1 MKAEVPPNLS
11 PPGEGETESDA
22 PSFRTAFD
30 PEKLLDRIKDR
41 YTEGAGAMEENRR
54 LMTEDLNFVYNAE
67 AQSQWDPV
75 VLEARKGK
83 PCYTFNRVIGP
94 VNLVIADMRQTR
106 PSVKYRPSRD
116 GADESTA
123 EVFGGLWR
131 SMEQESHA
139 VQIYKEQYKFSVAG
153 GYGAWRL
160 VPEYASDDTFDQ
172 VLRLRGVAN
181 PQNVIWDPQCD
192 DPCAGDAQWCEV
204 ATRISRDQHEALF
217 PDCDITSFNWSR
229 DSYGWFT
236 DKDVRVVDYYE
247 RVPFNKTIALLSSGD
262 VIDWVDD
269 EAKAI
274 EHLES
279 QGLKHAKVVKK
290 RTVQKWRVMWCRANG
305 GQVLDEPVF
314 YDWKR
319 IPVVRLPG
327 RYINIEGRKKFQS
340 LIRHSKDAQRSYN
353 SRNSDM
359 IERSALTP
367 KAPYLVTETMIKGY
381 EQVWAQAN
389 TASRPYLPY
398 NIDPKAV
405 QSGGMPERT
414 PPIDVPTAAL
424 ALSQQA
430 LSDIQATTGY
440 FDPALGNSDDMNRV
454 SGKALVQHTR
464 RSDLGSFE
472 FIDGLGDALQL
483 TAEMFA
489 DMVPTVMDTERVE
502 AIIGMDGVQKMI
514 TINQQNG
521 DDEVI
526 NDLKKGSY
534 NCTVTIGPSFQTAR
548 QEALD
553 TLITAAEVIPGAQG
567 LIGDLIFKNVDS
579 PDADEMARR
588 MRIPL
593 IHQGIVQPT
602 EAEKAQLPPPPP
614 PDPTKGMELQMMG
627 AKTAKATA
635 DAKLAGQKLQ
645 NSPLEAHKIIY
656 ETAGKHLANIL
667 AAQNIKS
674 NTAEYKA
681 DEAERAAAA
690 FDSAGSPG
698 SGETS

>member
-11 PPGEGETESDA
+11 PPAEGETESDA
-22 PSFRTAFD
+22 SSYTSAFD
-30 PEKLLDRIKDR
+30 PEKLLDRIKSR
-41 YTEGAGAMEENRR
+41 YTEGVSAMEENRR
-54 LMTEDLNFVYNAE
+54 LHSEDLNFIYNAE
-67 AQSQWDPV
+67 AQAQWDPV

-83 PCYTFNRVIGP
+83 PCYTFNRVLGP
-94 VNLVIADMRQTR
+94 VNIVNADMRQTR
-106 PSVKYRPSRD
+106 PSVKYRPSRG
-116 GADESTA
+116 GATQPIADIY
-123 EVFGGLWR
+123 GGLFR
-131 SMEQESHA
+131 SMEKDSHA
-139 VQIYKEQYKFSVAG
+139 VQIYKEQYKYAVGG

-160 VPEYASDDTFDQ
+160 VPEFADDDTFDQ
-172 VLRLRGVAN
+172 VLRLKSIAN
-181 PQNVIWDPQCD
+181 PQNVVWDPQCD
-192 DPCAGDAQWCEV
+192 EPCAGDAMWCEV
-204 ATRISRDQHEALF
+204 ATRISRDQHIALF
-217 PDCDITSFNWSR
+217 PDCDLTSFNWSR

-236 DKDVRVVDYYE
+236 DKDIRVVDYYE
-247 RVPFNKTIALLSSGD
+247 RVPFEKTIALLSSGD
-262 VIDWVDD
+262 VIDWVAD
-269 EAKAI
+269 EEKAI
-274 EHLES
+274 AHLDS
-279 QGLKHAKVVKK
+279 LGMKHAKVVKT
-290 RTVQKWRVMWCRANG
+290 RTVLKWRVLWCRANG
-305 GQVLDEPVF
+305 AQILDEPEY

-319 IPVVRLPG
+319 IPVIRVPG

-367 KAPYLVTETMIKGY
+367 KAPYLVTEAMIKGY

-430 LSDIQATTGY
+430 LADIQATTGY
-440 FDPALGNSDDMNRV
+440 FDPALGNAEDMNRV

-472 FIDGLGDALQL
+472 FIDGFGDAMQL

-502 AIIGMDGVQKMI
+502 RIIGMDDVEKMI
-514 TINQQNG
+514 TLNG
-521 DDEVI
+521 EDDDGNVI
-526 NDLKKGSY
+526 NDLREGSY
-534 NCTVTIGPSFQTAR
+534 DCTVTIGPSFQTAR
-548 QEALD
+548 QESLD
-553 TLITAAEVIPGAQG
+553 TLISIAETIPQAQN
-567 LIGDLIFKNVDS
+567 LIGDLILKNIDS

-588 MRIPL
+588 LRIPL
-593 IHQGIVQPT
+593 IQAGIVQPT
-602 EAEKAQLPPPPP
+602 ASEKAQLPPPPQP
-614 PDPTKGMELQMMG
+614 SPEQQMQSTLMQARTG
-627 AKTAKATA
+627 KAVA
-635 DAKLAGQKLQ
+635 DAHLASQKLK
-645 NSPLEAHKIIY
+645 NSPLEVHRLIY
-656 ETAGKHLANIL
+656 EAAGKHLANIL

-674 NTAEYKA
+674 NTAEYAA
-681 DEAERAAAA
+681 DQAERAAAA
-690 FDSAGSPG
+690 GDQTGSAG